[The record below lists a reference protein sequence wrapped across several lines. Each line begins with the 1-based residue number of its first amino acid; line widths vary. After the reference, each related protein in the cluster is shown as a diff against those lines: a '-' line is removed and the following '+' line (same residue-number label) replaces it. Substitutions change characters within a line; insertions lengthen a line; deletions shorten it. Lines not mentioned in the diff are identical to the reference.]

1 MYSIMITGKV
11 IQEVYK
17 KYRKCP
23 STLERVEFSLLEG
36 RVSEVHKIQIQD
48 NRLIIGSIEE
58 KSPFHSLPLNKIHGI
73 VNFEKCVKK
82 HKKCTLWAEFQR
94 IILCFLQKSVNVSAL
109 GRESKSFSSRVFTKI
124 RQNIYNFK
132 Y

>member
-36 RVSEVHKIQIQD
+36 RVSEVHNIQIQD
-48 NRLIIGSIEE
+48 NRLIIGSIDE
-58 KSPFHSLPLNKIHGI
+58 KSPFKAGSDNSFHPT
-73 VNFEKCVKK
+73 K
-82 HKKCTLWAEFQR
+82 H
-94 IILCFLQKSVNVSAL
+94 
-109 GRESKSFSSRVFTKI
+109 
-124 RQNIYNFK
+124 
-132 Y
+132 

>member
-58 KSPFHSLPLNKIHGI
+58 KSTFQSLPLNKIHGI
-73 VNFEKCVKK
+73 VNFEKCVAIVFHSSILFLDKK
-82 HKKCTLWAEFQR
+82 EDKVQIHLKMEKPSIWQR
-94 IILCFLQKSVNVSAL
+94 LMMCFC
-109 GRESKSFSSRVFTKI
+109 REK
-124 RQNIYNFK
+124 
-132 Y
+132 